1 MNDPGVLVYKVCAGT
16 SHTPIIPNIPP
27 KSRFPNQGNRLFL
40 FSTIKVP
47 IFPPTVT
54 TRIQSFLQG
63 THNTPSLHYMS
74 RLVIISNR
82 LPVTI
87 NRSAGEL
94 HYHPSAGGLAT
105 GLNSLDESYN
115 KLWIGWPGVDI
126 TDEWERESVR
136 TDLAKQKLA
145 PVFLTPREIDLYY
158 EGFSNKTIWPHFHY
172 FTEYTTYND
181 EMWSAYQ
188 EVNYKFF
195 QETEKHLRDGDMVWV
210 HDYQL
215 MLLPQLIRNKFPNI
229 SIGFFLHIPFP
240 SYEVFR
246 ILPWRKQ
253 ILDGILGADQIGF
266 HTFGYMRHF
275 LSASYR
281 IAGYEHK
288 FGRLHIDE
296 REINVDVFPM
306 GINYDK
312 YAHPDVNAQDDK
324 GSGEIRQ
331 LHKSRKIILSVDR
344 LDYTKGIPNRVR
356 AFGRFIRNNPE
367 YIGKVNLIMIVVPSR
382 ANVDQ
387 YQSLKT
393 EVDVLVSQINS
404 EYGTFDWMPIHYYY
418 RSLNFASLTT
428 LYKEADIALIT
439 PLRDGM
445 NLVAK
450 EYVAAKEDTKD
461 GVLILSEM
469 AGAVYELNDG
479 ALTVNP
485 QSNQDIEEALLEA
498 LEMSAEEMAERME
511 NMQEKLKRYDV
522 KHWAATFIKEQHK
535 LKDKNTTSMTTHL
548 AGDALATVKTNYT
561 KAKKRL
567 LFIDYDGTLMGFN
580 EDPQAVSPDDE
591 VIGILS
597 GFAADPKNNVVINSG
612 RDKKTLER
620 WLGHLDVEM
629 AAEHGVWMKEDGK
642 WALNPNVVDT
652 WMPKVRDLLENL
664 VARTPGSFIEEKDY
678 SLAWHYRGID
688 RDLGTKRVREFRDM
702 LSYLIQN
709 QDLQVLE
716 GNKVVEIK
724 NAGVNKGK
732 ATSHFVHRDEYDFVL
747 GIGDDATDE
756 DIFKALPA
764 DGVSIK
770 VGGDRTGAK
779 YKVSGVAEVRKLFKS
794 LQEEA
799 RTPVQ

>member
-1 MNDPGVLVYKVCAGT
+1 
-16 SHTPIIPNIPP
+16 
-27 KSRFPNQGNRLFL
+27 
-40 FSTIKVP
+40 
-47 IFPPTVT
+47 
-54 TRIQSFLQG
+54 
-63 THNTPSLHYMS
+63 MS

-105 GLNSLDESYN
+105 GLNSLDASYN

-136 TDLAKQKLA
+136 KDLADQKLA

-158 EGFSNKTIWPHFHY
+158 EGYSNKTIWPHFHY
-172 FTEYTTYND
+172 FTEYTVYND
-181 EMWSAYQ
+181 DMWTAYQ

-195 QETEKHLRDGDMVWV
+195 QETEKHLREDDMVWV

-215 MLLPQLIRNKFPNI
+215 MLLPEMIRKRFPNI
-229 SIGFFLHIPFP
+229 NIGFFLHIPFP

-253 ILDGILGADQIGF
+253 ILDGILGSDQIGF

-275 LSASYR
+275 LSAAYR
-281 IAGYEHK
+281 ISGHEHQ
-288 FGRLHIDE
+288 FGRLSIDE

-306 GINYDK
+306 GINYEK
-312 YAHPDVNAQDDK
+312 YAHPDVNAESDK
-324 GSGEIRQ
+324 GSGEIRR
-331 LHKSRKIILSVDR
+331 LHASRKIVLSVDR

-356 AFGRFIRNNPE
+356 AFGQFIRNNPE
-367 YIGKVNLIMIVVPSR
+367 FVGKVNLIMIVVPSR

-387 YQSLKT
+387 YQSLKS

-450 EYVAAKEDTKD
+450 EYVAAKEDSKS

-479 ALTVNP
+479 AITVNP
-485 QSNQDIEEALLEA
+485 QSNKDIENALLDA
-498 LEMSAEEMAERME
+498 LKMSPEEQRTRME
-511 NMQEKLKRYDV
+511 SMQHKLKRYDV
-522 KHWAATFIKEQHK
+522 KHWAATFIKEQKK
-535 LKDKNTTSMTTHL
+535 LKDKQRMRLTTHL
-548 AGDALATVKTNYT
+548 SGEALEAVTNQYRQ
-561 KAKKRL
+561 AENRL

-580 EDPQAVSPDDE
+580 EDPQAVMPDDE
-591 VIGILS
+591 VKNLLTELAG
-597 GFAADPKNNVVINSG
+597 DPRNHVVINSG
-612 RDKKTLER
+612 RDKTTLEK
-620 WLGHLDVEM
+620 WLGMLDVEM
-629 AAEHGVWMKEDGK
+629 AAEHGVWMKEAGE
-642 WALNPNVVDT
+642 WQLNPNVVDT

-732 ATSHFVHRDEYDFVL
+732 ATSHFVGKKDYDFVL

-756 DIFKALPA
+756 DIFKALPEH
-764 DGVSIK
+764 GVSIK
-770 VGGDRTGAK
+770 VGPDRTGAK
-779 YKVSGVAEVRKLFKS
+779 YSVSGVQEVRKFFHS
-794 LQEEA
+794 L
-799 RTPVQ
+799 TN

>member
-1 MNDPGVLVYKVCAGT
+1 
-16 SHTPIIPNIPP
+16 
-27 KSRFPNQGNRLFL
+27 
-40 FSTIKVP
+40 
-47 IFPPTVT
+47 
-54 TRIQSFLQG
+54 
-63 THNTPSLHYMS
+63 MS

-82 LPVTI
+82 LPITI

-105 GLNSLDESYN
+105 GLNSLDEDYN
-115 KLWIGWPGVDI
+115 KLWIGWPGQDI
-126 TDEWERESVR
+126 ADEWEKESIR
-136 TDLAKQKLA
+136 NDLAPRKLA
-145 PVFLTPREIDLYY
+145 PVFLTEREIDLYY

-172 FTEYTTYND
+172 FTEYTAYND
-181 EMWSAYQ
+181 DMWSAYQ

-215 MLLPQLIRNKFPNI
+215 MLLPKLIRERFPNI

-246 ILPWRKQ
+246 ILPWRKE

-275 LSASYR
+275 LSAAYR
-281 IAGYEHK
+281 ITGYEHK

-296 REINVDVFPM
+296 REVNVDVFPM

-312 YAHPDVNAQDDK
+312 YADPDANADTDQS
-324 GSGEIRQ
+324 SGEIRK
-331 LHKSRKIILSVDR
+331 LHASRKIILSVDR
-344 LDYTKGIPNRVR
+344 LDYTKGIPHRVR
-356 AFGRFIRNNPE
+356 AFKRFIRNNPE

-393 EVDVLVSQINS
+393 EVDVLVSQVNS

-418 RSLNFASLTT
+418 RSLNFAALTT
-428 LYKEADIALIT
+428 LYREADIALIT

-450 EYVAAKEDTKD
+450 EYVAAKEDSKR

-479 ALTVNP
+479 AITVNP
-485 QSNQDIEEALLEA
+485 QSHQEIEEALLEA
-498 LEMSAEEMAERME
+498 LEMSGEEQQLRLEL
-511 NMQEKLKRYDV
+511 MQVKLKRYDV
-522 KHWAATFIKEQHK
+522 KHWAATFIKEQKK
-535 LKDKNTTSMTTHL
+535 LKDKNRMTNTTHL
-548 AGDALATVKTNYT
+548 GGDALDEVL
-561 KAKKRL
+561 KKYQEAEERL
-567 LFIDYDGTLMGFN
+567 LFIDYDGTLMNFH
-580 EDPQAVSPDDE
+580 EDPQAVNPDE
-591 VIGILS
+591 GTLAILT
-597 GFAADPKNNVVINSG
+597 GLADDKRNNVVINSG
-612 RDKKTLER
+612 RDRGTLEK

-629 AAEHGVWMKEDGK
+629 AAEHGVWMKENGE
-642 WALNPNVVDT
+642 WHLNPNVVDG
-652 WMPKVRDLLENL
+652 WMPKVMELLENL
-664 VARTPGSFIEEKDY
+664 VARTPGSFIETKDY
-678 SLAWHYRGID
+678 SLAWHYRSID
-688 RDLGTKRVREFRDM
+688 RDLGQKRVREFRDM
-702 LSYLIQN
+702 LTYLIQN

-732 ATSHFVHRDEYDFVL
+732 ATSHWVGKKNWGFVL

-756 DIFKALPA
+756 DIFAALPES
-764 DGVSIK
+764 GVSIK
-770 VGGDRTGAK
+770 VGADRTAAK
-779 YKVSGVAEVRKLFKS
+779 YNLSGVGEVRKMFKT
-794 LQEEA
+794 LLGKK
-799 RTPVQ
+799 